1 MLKIESRRDDVIEK
15 SRALS
20 QIVAFG
26 AGKRLK
32 ILSEY
37 FSDTAAWN
45 KINYIIDNDEKK
57 QNTEIKIGGKAL
69 KIISLNDLKEKGF
82 CDFAI
87 IVTCAQFMSIV
98 KQLCADRVLCNV
110 DIYFLQLIMGEEQDE
125 RALKKEIPL
134 DIRLSRTPLIP
145 KVIHYCWFGGNPI
158 PDQYKVWMESWYK
171 FCPDYEIIE
180 WNESNYDVTK
190 NAYMYQAYQN
200 KKWGFVSDYARL
212 DIIYRYGGI
221 YLDTDVELVQNLDD
235 LLYQKG
241 FMGFQNDEQVNTGLG
256 FGAVEGVPVFKEML
270 DLYSDMKFINEDG
283 SLNMTACPILQTP
296 ILEKHHLQKNGEY
309 QIVADLTIYPEKV
322 LCGKSMITKKISL
335 KPYTRAIHHFNGS
348 WADKADRDMNAWIET
363 WIQSTNNYHRK
374 LD

>member
-1 MLKIESRRDDVIEK
+1 MLKIGSRKEIIEK
-15 SRALS
+15 SRKQS

-26 AGKRLK
+26 AGKMLK
-32 ILSEY
+32 TLGEY
-37 FSDTAAWN
+37 FSDTEAWK

-57 QNTEIKIGGKAL
+57 QNTEIIIGGKAL
-69 KIISLNDLKEKGF
+69 KIISLNDLKKKGF
-82 CDFAI
+82 HNFSI
-87 IVTCAQFMSIV
+87 IITCVQFMSIV
-98 KQLCADRVLCNV
+98 EQLCSDCALRNV
-110 DIYFLQLIMGEEQDE
+110 DIYFLALIVGEEQDE
-125 RALKKEIPL
+125 RALQKEIPI

-158 PDQYKVWMESWYK
+158 PDQYKVWMESWHR

-180 WNESNYDVTK
+180 WNESNYDVSK
-190 NAYMYQAYQN
+190 NAYMYQAYQK

-212 DIIYRYGGI
+212 DVVYHFGGI

-241 FMGFQNDEQVNTGLG
+241 FVGFENEERVNTGLG
-256 FGAVEGVPVFKEML
+256 FGAVEGLPVFEEML
-270 DLYSDMKFINEDG
+270 DLYSDMRFINEDG
-283 SLNMTACPILQTP
+283 SLNMTGCPILQTS

-322 LCGKSMITKKISL
+322 LCGKNMITKRVRL

-348 WADKADRDMNAWIET
+348 WADKASRDQNAWVEA
-363 WIQSTNNYHRK
+363 WIQQ
-374 LD
+374 LPD